1 MKNSID
7 GNTTVLFVSNGKK
20 RWIWP
25 IAIAI
30 GIVLLIAAFQCD
42 GLVHRWQQKHRWKN
56 IQLLALCV
64 TRGTDWPAH
73 MILGLAA
80 AGIAWKRGSRK
91 WTRVFFCMIL
101 AAALAG
107 VTAYGLKI
115 TTGRVRPSVK
125 VEKVWRGPDRRQN
138 YQSFPSGHT
147 AFSAGFFALLFF
159 ASWRLGLLSLPI
171 PLFVGFTRIFLGAHY
186 LSDVVASFL
195 LGILAAALVAEF
207 ILWREKPFGRTI

>member
-1 MKNSID
+1 
-7 GNTTVLFVSNGKK
+7 VSNGKK
-20 RWIWP
+20 RWIWV
-25 IAIAI
+25 IAITI
-30 GIVLLIAAFQCD
+30 GVFLLIGAFRLD
-42 GLVHRWQQKHRWKN
+42 RAVHHWQVIHRWKN

-64 TRGTDWPAH
+64 TRATDWPTH
-73 MILGLAA
+73 MILGLVG

-91 WTRVFFCMIL
+91 WTRVFLCMIL

-125 VEKVWRGPDRRQN
+125 AEKVWRGPDSRQN
-138 YQSFPSGHT
+138 FQSFPSGHT

-159 ASWRLGLLSLPI
+159 ASWRLGLLCLPI

-186 LSDVVASFL
+186 LSDVVAAFL
-195 LGILAAALVAEF
+195 LGILAAAIVAEF
-207 ILWREKPFGRTI
+207 VLWREKPFARTA

>member
-1 MKNSID
+1 MKN
-7 GNTTVLFVSNGKK
+7 GRKC
-20 RWIWP
+20 WIWA

-30 GIVLLIAAFQCD
+30 GVLLLIGSFRLD
-42 GLVHRWQQKHRWKN
+42 RPVHRWQQKYHWKN

-64 TRGTDWPAH
+64 TRGTDWPTH
-73 MILGLAA
+73 LILGLLG

-91 WTRVFFCMIL
+91 WTRVFLCMIL

-125 VEKVWRGPDRRQN
+125 AEKVWRGPDSRQN
-138 YQSFPSGHT
+138 FQSFPSGHT

-159 ASWRLGLLSLPI
+159 ASWRLGLLCLPI

-186 LSDVVASFL
+186 LSDVAAAFL

-207 ILWREKPFGRTI
+207 VLWREKPFARTA